1 MSDAR
6 ADRRLRIVTDPEE
19 EGGRGLI
26 LVRVLARTWGVAER
40 DVGKTVWAEL
50 PLGP

>member
-6 ADRRLRIVTDPEE
+6 ADRRRRFVTEPDA
-19 EGGRGLI
+19 EGGRGLL
-26 LVRVLARTWGVAER
+26 LVTLLALRWGVAER

-50 PLGP
+50 TLR

>member
-1 MSDAR
+1 MVPRWEVD
-6 ADRRLRIVTDPEE
+6 

-26 LVRVLARTWGVAER
+26 IVSVLARTWGVAER

-50 PLGP
+50 PLKDR

>member
-1 MSDAR
+1 MREPDA
-6 ADRRLRIVTDPEE
+6 

-26 LVRVLARTWGVAER
+26 VVTVLATAWGVTAR

-50 PLGP
+50 TLPGGTT